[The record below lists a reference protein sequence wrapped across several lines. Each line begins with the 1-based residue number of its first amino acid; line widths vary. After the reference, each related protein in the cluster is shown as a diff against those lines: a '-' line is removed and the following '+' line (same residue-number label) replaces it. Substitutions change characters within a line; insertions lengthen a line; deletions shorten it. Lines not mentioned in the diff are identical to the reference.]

1 LSFTTYILKRFC
13 TISESSDKTLVPR
26 IRTPQSSKTKV
37 ISGKKKSKFYDDN
50 GNEVNDEPLLRNIL
64 QGVKVIVY
72 HEDIQGEEYHV
83 VRK

>member
-1 LSFTTYILKRFC
+1 
-13 TISESSDKTLVPR
+13 
-26 IRTPQSSKTKV
+26 V